1 MAFQPFAGERDPIV
15 EIMGHRQAQRFYR
28 LEEAAERVSSRGRT
42 NGHYAGSPHE
52 NDILQR
58 YVEILDMIGM
68 AEQWDDRE
76 QRYKMM
82 NTATAASIGILLSD
96 FARSEARGIPLT
108 PSASLLGPIYGR
120 TSQQDRVRLIP
131 TPFFRSRDINSYR
144 SLHQCAKW
152 VERLGKDGRTGFC
165 QRCRK

>member
-1 MAFQPFAGERDPIV
+1 MALQPFAGECDPIA
-15 EIMGHRQAQRFYR
+15 EIIGHRQAQRFYQ
-28 LEEAAERVSSRGRT
+28 LEEVAERVSSRGRT
-42 NGHYAGSPHE
+42 NGHYATSPHE

-68 AEQWDDRE
+68 SEQWDERE
-76 QRYKMM
+76 QRYKVM
-82 NTATAASIGILLSD
+82 NIATMASIGILLSD

-120 TSQQDRVRLIP
+120 TSQQDRVCLIP
-131 TPFFRSRDINSYR
+131 TQFFRSRDNNSCR

-152 VERLGKDGRTGFC
+152 VERLRKDGRTGFC